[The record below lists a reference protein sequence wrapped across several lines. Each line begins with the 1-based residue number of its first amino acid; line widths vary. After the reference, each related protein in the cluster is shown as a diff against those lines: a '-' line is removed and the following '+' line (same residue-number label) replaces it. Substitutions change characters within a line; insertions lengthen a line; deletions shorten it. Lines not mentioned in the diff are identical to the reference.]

1 MTQLARKMKTYNQ
14 LYSKIISFENLILA
28 YKKARKGKTKKN
40 YVREFEENLAYN
52 IKTLY
57 EELKDQNYKPKPL
70 KNFVLRDPKTR
81 RISVSN
87 FRDRIVH
94 HALCNIIEPIF
105 DKTFIYDSCANRK
118 RKGTLFALNRF
129 EKFQRKVTHNLSKE
143 GFYLKADIKHY
154 FQNVNRDILIKIIS
168 RKIKDE
174 RVLNLIKL
182 ILDNFDS
189 ERGMP
194 LGNLTSQFFANVY
207 LNELDFFVKHRL
219 KTKYYLR
226 YVDDFVILNSSKE
239 QLEIWKEYID
249 TFLKEKLILELHP
262 EKSNINSLSKGIDFI
277 GFRNFYYFR
286 LVRKRNIN
294 KIILKIEDYKKG
306 ILSQEKFL
314 EIFQGWNAYIIW
326 ADCKILI
333 NNLLHEI
340 TYYS

>member
-1 MTQLARKMKTYNQ
+1 
-14 LYSKIISFENLILA
+14 
-28 YKKARKGKTKKN
+28 
-40 YVREFEENLAYN
+40 
-52 IKTLY
+52 
-57 EELKDQNYKPKPL
+57 
-70 KNFVLRDPKTR
+70 
-81 RISVSN
+81 
-87 FRDRIVH
+87 
-94 HALCNIIEPIF
+94 
-105 DKTFIYDSCANRK
+105 
-118 RKGTLFALNRF
+118 
-129 EKFQRKVTHNLSKE
+129 
-143 GFYLKADIKHY
+143 
-154 FQNVNRDILIKIIS
+154 
-168 RKIKDE
+168 
-174 RVLNLIKL
+174 
-182 ILDNFDS
+182 
-189 ERGMP
+189 
-194 LGNLTSQFFANVY
+194 LTSQFFANVY